1 MKEKFEKLASFGSFI
16 SKGYAKDILWIL
28 YTYQDV
34 SASEAA
40 SRAGLHINTVQEFLE
55 AMYIS
60 EIVSR
65 EEVSEKKRPYFRYK
79 LNSNKIIFDLDLD
92 ELFKKNTEFEQTE
105 IKIREHKKS
114 AATFNRAKGQSYFK
128 SVIIFVGEG
137 REKKEKRINLTNA
150 QGLFL
155 YNLPFPDG
163 QFQSIAEI
171 MKKAAIA
178 DEQVPEI
185 IDLVNLLIDYHVIE
199 RESVS

>member
-1 MKEKFEKLASFGSFI
+1 MNDKFERLTYFGSFI
-16 SKGYAKDILWIL
+16 SKSYAKDILWVL
-28 YTYQDV
+28 YTYHDV

-40 SRAGLHINTVQEFLE
+40 TRLGLHINTAQEFME
-55 AMYIS
+55 AMYKS
-60 EIVSR
+60 DIVSR
-65 EEVSEKKRPYFRYK
+65 EEVSEKKRPHFRYK
-79 LNSNKIIFDLDLD
+79 LNSNKIIFDLDLN
-92 ELFKKNTEFEQTE
+92 ELFKSDTEIEHTD

-114 AATFNRAKGQSYFK
+114 SATFNRAKGQLSFS
-128 SVIIFVGEG
+128 SVVIFIGKG
-137 REKKEKRINLTNA
+137 RERKEKRINLTNA

-178 DEQVPEI
+178 DIQAPEI

-199 RESVS
+199 RKSV

>member
-1 MKEKFEKLASFGSFI
+1 M
-16 SKGYAKDILWIL
+16 
-28 YTYQDV
+28 
-34 SASEAA
+34 
-40 SRAGLHINTVQEFLE
+40 
-55 AMYIS
+55 
-60 EIVSR
+60 
-65 EEVSEKKRPYFRYK
+65 
-79 LNSNKIIFDLDLD
+79 
-92 ELFKKNTEFEQTE
+92 
-105 IKIREHKKS
+105 
-114 AATFNRAKGQSYFK
+114 
-128 SVIIFVGEG
+128 IIFVGEG